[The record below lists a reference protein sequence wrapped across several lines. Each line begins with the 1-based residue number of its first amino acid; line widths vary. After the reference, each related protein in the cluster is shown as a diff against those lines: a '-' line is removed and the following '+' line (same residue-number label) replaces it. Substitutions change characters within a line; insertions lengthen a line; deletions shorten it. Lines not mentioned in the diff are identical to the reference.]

1 MILSMPHSSLS
12 GCLNSPPLPVSIR
25 GIAVLKSHVPISFID
40 RVKHFFNSCGFL
52 GVQEERCHNVTGTKV
67 HGQENLAAAL
77 ASNHRVHFG
86 NAGVNFS
93 YTISLNRFMALVQQK
108 LHILNVKYH

>member
-86 NAGVNFS
+86 NAGVNFF
-93 YTISLNRFMALVQQK
+93 YTISEKKRKKMAAVL
-108 LHILNVKYH
+108 